1 MTQEEKKA
9 RREAELNYAASTR
22 PQYAGSYD
30 KELDAAYSAIAG
42 RGGFEYDAA
51 SDALYKHYKDNYIRQ
66 GRLAMR
72 DTVGRAAALT
82 GGYGSSYAENVG
94 RQSYDAYLEKL
105 GAVVPEL
112 YTLAYSRYRDE
123 GDDLRERY
131 DMLEGLR
138 DREYKEYTDALDD
151 YNYAQEQKHKREQE
165 EQERAEA
172 QKQKEY
178 DRAQN
183 EAAARAKYGDFGG
196 YASLYGDDTAE
207 RMRQYWIAANPDVAY
222 GMGLITAERYYAVT
236 GALAPG
242 QAAAA
247 ASTGTSSSKRS
258 GSYYPN
264 TAPDGRDATVVQREL
279 RNKGYNIA
287 VDGAW
292 GPRSQKAWEK
302 EYGSGKSASAGAADA
317 SGTTRDGSKSAGS
330 TKRSAGAVR

>member
-9 RREAELNYAASTR
+9 RREAGLDYAASTR
-22 PQYAGSYD
+22 PHYAGTYD
-30 KELDAAYSAIAG
+30 KELDEAYNAIAG
-42 RGGFEYDAA
+42 RGEFEYDAA
-51 SDALYKHYKDNYIRQ
+51 LDALYNHYKDNYIRQ

-72 DTVGRAAALT
+72 DTVGQAAALT

-112 YTLAYSRYRDE
+112 YTLAYNRYRDE

-131 DMLEGLR
+131 DIVEGLR

-151 YNYAQEQKHKREQE
+151 YNYAQEQKLKREQE

-207 RMRQYWIAANPDVAY
+207 RMRQYWIAANPDAAY

-242 QAAAA
+242 QAAA
-247 ASTGTSSSKRS
+247 SGGTTSSKRS

-292 GPRSQKAWEK
+292 GSRSQKAWEK
-302 EYGSGKSASAGAADA
+302 EYGSGGKSASGGAVGA
-317 SGTTRDGSKSAGS
+317 SGTNRDGSKSAGS
-330 TKRSAGAVR
+330 TKRSAGAAR